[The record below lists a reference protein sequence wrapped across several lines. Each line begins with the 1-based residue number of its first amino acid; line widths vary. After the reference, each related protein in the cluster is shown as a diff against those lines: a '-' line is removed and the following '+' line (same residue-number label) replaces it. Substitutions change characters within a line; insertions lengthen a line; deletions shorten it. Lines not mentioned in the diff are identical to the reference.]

1 MPPAL
6 SRFLFVPVT
15 GPFVFLDDGF
25 FPVLSPEITSRN
37 RKRCR
42 VVVDRL
48 RGKGPA
54 IGSPLSADWVGFTAE
69 ESEMLKGMLS
79 ADMPRN
85 YCMMHC

>member
-1 MPPAL
+1 MGVPPAL

-54 IGSPLSADWVGFTAE
+54 IGSPLSADWVGFTAQ

-79 ADMPRN
+79 RN

>member
-1 MPPAL
+1 M
-6 SRFLFVPVT
+6 
-15 GPFVFLDDGF
+15 
-25 FPVLSPEITSRN
+25 
-37 RKRCR
+37 
-42 VVVDRL
+42 VVDRL

-79 ADMPRN
+79 VDMPRN